1 MLCRHAIACFKCPSR
16 VIPGIGFTFVGKD
29 ALFADVRQEFHLG
42 FVVRI
47 NPWRLRLC
55 RVMFLIRHG
64 ATQYV
69 LHLKQGGVLVPLSQ
83 QHFVAMLHGAKHFL
97 AAAALFVPVV
107 EKQGVFVLKHIQPVG
122 CAVNQLAKGFRVWR
136 FQTVIS
142 APPFVVFS
150 ELYL

>member
-1 MLCRHAIACFKCPSR
+1 MM
-16 VIPGIGFTFVGKD
+16 PGIGFTFVGKD

-47 NPWRLRLC
+47 NPWRLLLC

-69 LHLKQGGVLVPLSQ
+69 LRLKQGGVFVPLSQ
-83 QHFVAMLHGAKHFL
+83 QHFVAMLDGAKHFL

-107 EKQGVFVLKHIQPVG
+107 EKQGVFVLKHIQSVG
-122 CAVNQLAKGFRVWR
+122 CAVNQLAKFFGAWR
-136 FQTVIS
+136 FHAVIA
-142 APPFVVFS
+142 APPFVVLA
-150 ELYL
+150 ELFR